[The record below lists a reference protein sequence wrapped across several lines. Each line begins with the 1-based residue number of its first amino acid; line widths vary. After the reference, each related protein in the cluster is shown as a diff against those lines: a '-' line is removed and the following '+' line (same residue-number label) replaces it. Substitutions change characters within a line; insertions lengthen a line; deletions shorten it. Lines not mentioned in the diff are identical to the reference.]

1 MLQNHHPWHHPN
13 PQTSAELSV
22 IKYFASMPINK
33 RVDKEDVIHISS
45 GRILSHKKEQNNTIC
60 SNMDE
65 PRDGHTEW
73 SKSDKD
79 RQISYDITY
88 IYNLKEM
95 VQMNL
100 FTKQK
105 LGHRHRNKRVVTKG
119 GRGGEINW
127 EMGLT
132 STLYIYRID
141 K

>member
-1 MLQNHHPWHHPN
+1 MLFAATQMKLF
-13 PQTSAELSV
+13 TLS
-22 IKYFASMPINK
+22 
-33 RVDKEDVIHISS
+33 
-45 GRILSHKKEQNNTIC
+45 G
-60 SNMDE
+60 
-65 PRDGHTEW
+65 
-73 SKSDKD
+73 KSDKD

-105 LGHRHRNKRVVTKG
+105 LSHRHRNKRVVTKG
-119 GRGGEINW
+119 GRGGGINW

-132 STLYIYRID
+132 YTLYICRID